1 MTPPP
6 QVPSFADISNAESLL
21 GAPNIAGN
29 LLPMR
34 LLPLERLVKSP
45 AQLQQLMEA
54 YKGRA
59 YMLAYLPGEQL
70 PWWHVER
77 WLYHYRWVCLAGPCT
92 CAWCMWMWGVQVN
105 GGHSLGASVAP
116 LIRHCST
123 CTLCSKCSAAT
134 HLCHLDSSSCRTEPH
149 IAVAL
154 QEGAKPRDILMAVL
168 EAGCLRQGVQQ
179 ALHTTALQQ
188 QPQQQAGDN
197 SRSSSSSSSSSNRQP
212 VLPVV
217 PLTAGLVEPQL
228 PKARRRAEQLVDK
241 LLADVQQEGWQTRT
255 FLLSTAEKEGYA
267 LM

>member
-1 MTPPP
+1 
-6 QVPSFADISNAESLL
+6 
-21 GAPNIAGN
+21 
-29 LLPMR
+29 
-34 LLPLERLVKSP
+34 
-45 AQLQQLMEA
+45 
-54 YKGRA
+54 
-59 YMLAYLPGEQL
+59 
-70 PWWHVER
+70 
-77 WLYHYRWVCLAGPCT
+77 
-92 CAWCMWMWGVQVN
+92 
-105 GGHSLGASVAP
+105 
-116 LIRHCST
+116 
-123 CTLCSKCSAAT
+123 
-134 HLCHLDSSSCRTEPH
+134 
-149 IAVAL
+149 VAL

-188 QPQQQAGDN
+188 QQAGDN
-197 SRSSSSSSSSSNRQP
+197 SRSSSSSSSSSSSRQP